1 MAKQNDHNR
10 LIADAAK
17 AALAPLGCRRKG
29 RSRIW
34 IADQRYWVIQ
44 IEFQPSGWGKG
55 GYLNVGAAWLW
66 YVRKGLPFNVGYRVA
81 DFIPFESPEQFAPL
95 ITEMAARAAQE
106 VLALRA
112 KFKTF
117 DDIRCYLVNHVTH
130 DGWPVYH
137 AAIATGLAGDV
148 TASTEFFRRIETWR
162 TTGYDWKEKLKSDS
176 APLARL
182 LGDPAAFRGAM
193 LRVIDECRA
202 LNGLPTDP
210 DCLKNLDSK
219 VAR

>member
-1 MAKQNDHNR
+1 MAKHSDHNK

-17 AALAPLGCRRKG
+17 TALASLSCQRKG

-34 IADQRYWVIQ
+34 ISDQRYWVIQ

-55 GYLNVGAAWLW
+55 CYLNVGAAWLW
-66 YVRKGLPFNVGYRVA
+66 YARKGLPFNVGYRVA

-106 VLALRA
+106 MLALRA

-117 DDIRCYLVNHVTH
+117 EDIRHYLVSHITH

-137 AAIATGLAGDV
+137 AAIATGLAGDIV
-148 TASTEFFRRIETWR
+148 SSNEFFRRIETWR
-162 TTGYDWKEKLKSDS
+162 TIGFDWKEKLKSDS
-176 APLARL
+176 ALLARL

-193 LRVIDECRA
+193 LRVIEQCRA
-202 LNGLPTDP
+202 LNGLPPDP
-210 DCLKNLDSK
+210 DCLESLGSI